1 MNPTLIEKLA
11 QTLVADRLR
20 DAAQSKDSRRAST
33 EGSIP
38 ASPLTLRAGR
48 QSDAQ
53 TVRLPRVLTRR
64 PRRGP
69 ATGGEDCTS
78 GSARPARA
86 TAAEAADP
94 RHGARGRTVPS
105 SGARRWKP

>member
-1 MNPTLIEKLA
+1 MNPTLIETLA

-20 DAAQSKDSRRAST
+20 DAAQSTDSRRAAT

-48 QSDAQ
+48 QADAQ
-53 TVRLPRVLTRR
+53 TVRLPRVVTRR

-69 ATGGEDCTS
+69 ATGGQDCTS
-78 GSARPARA
+78 GSAPPARA
-86 TAAEAADP
+86 TAAEAGDP
-94 RHGARGRTVPS
+94 RHGARGRTVLS
-105 SGARRWKP
+105 DGARRWKR